1 MANAVIHT
9 SSSMSSY
16 LVVMQ
21 DGHEVK
27 IPTARP
33 SLIATHNQNGLSIT
47 LPAEQRARKQCM
59 RSQLPGY
66 IAVDLLDITDSR
78 GEKQIYRILNELQ
91 TGTYDILLEEGI
103 SRVSWLP
110 ETHRSPPIVQPE
122 DAPITTHI
130 PLETSGWAN
139 DETDLELPADET
151 TVRAA
156 AAYPGNYR
164 QRYRSLPAEIR
175 HDIDAPAYWKVI
187 EHVHRQAS
195 KIGNE
200 LHRRSDGAA
209 SLDDLTAGFAT
220 LTLDNNILD
229 PAHRPELFGHDVW
242 LSKFRLGAAGEL
254 FVS

>member
-1 MANAVIHT
+1 MATAIIQT
-9 SSSMSSY
+9 STSMSSY

-27 IPTARP
+27 VPTARP
-33 SLIATHNQNGLSIT
+33 SLIATHDQSGLNIT
-47 LPAEQRARKQCM
+47 LPAEQRARQQCM

-66 IAVDLLDITDSR
+66 IAVELLDITDSR

-91 TGTYDILLEEGI
+91 TGTHDILLEEGI

-110 ETHRSPPIVQPE
+110 ETHRPPPFVQPE
-122 DAPITTHI
+122 DAPIPTPI
-130 PLETSGWAN
+130 PLETSGLAD
-139 DETDLELPADET
+139 DETHLELPADET

-164 QRYRSLPAEIR
+164 QPYRALPTEIR
-175 HDIDAPAYWKVI
+175 HEVDAPAYWKVI

-200 LHRRSDGAA
+200 LHRRNDGAA

-229 PAHRPELFGHDVW
+229 PAHCPDLFGHDVW
-242 LSKFRLGAAGEL
+242 LSKFRMGAAGEL